1 MLKALWNQSW
11 QSILK
16 TGGKERR
23 ATGNHSEGLLCPAGD
38 RGEATGD
45 QSAFPLVR
53 SRACSSSGPGA
64 PSGQSS
70 PSVNWLQLQ
79 RPERTCAAL
88 TSRALGW
95 ARLASTHLGVPFKG
109 AGSFVRLWEGRPD
122 SHLGWWPGLLLKR
135 QWECRQPRAGQ
146 VGGEGRVLAPDRRGA
161 WGKAQPPS
169 EEEAVSASAQA
180 RGEVGFYILNAKTSL
195 HKPLLALSCP

>member
-45 QSAFPLVR
+45 QSAFPALVR

-135 QWECRQPRAGQ
+135 QWECRHPRAGQ
-146 VGGEGRVLAPDRRGA
+146 VGVREGYWPPTGGEPGRRHSPQVRRR
-161 WGKAQPPS
+161 QCLH
-169 EEEAVSASAQA
+169 Q
-180 RGEVGFYILNAKTSL
+180 
-195 HKPLLALSCP
+195 HKPGVRWGFTF